1 MPKGAVALHS
11 GGATTPVSS
20 TQDNRPIA
28 LTVRARGGAKVI
40 EKCLIF
46 GNVSLRGIHIFPVV
60 SRYGGRYIVKRF
72 VVVTI

>member
-28 LTVRARGGAKVI
+28 LTLRARGGAEVI

-46 GNVSLRGIHIFPVV
+46 GNVSIQGIHIFLWYLVMGEV
-60 SRYGGRYIVKRF
+60 VKRF